1 MKYRVHRFN
10 LSMIS
15 DQVKLEHFLNELK
28 GEVVAIVPN
37 VSVWFMWAHR
47 VNFLLVVE
55 KVG

>member
-10 LSMIS
+10 LSMTS